1 MGLRI
6 LAGATCQS
14 QTHVLSS
21 LKRIRQSPRKIDQGG
36 FSIGTGSPSN
46 AMIRRAFV
54 VGQGP
59 ERSR

>member
-1 MGLRI
+1 MGLCI
-6 LAGATCQS
+6 LARATCQS

-21 LKRIRQSPRKIDQGG
+21 FKRIRQSPQKIDQGG
-36 FSIGTGSPSN
+36 LSIGTGNPSN

-59 ERSR
+59 ERNR